1 MQASVHEAKANL
13 SKLLVKVSRGERVVI
28 TRYGIPAAEPVP
40 ESGASVRL
48 GSLKNVISPPPD
60 EFFAPL
66 GEDELWAWERE

>member
-40 ESGASVRL
+40 LEWCV
-48 GSLKNVISPPPD
+48 
-60 EFFAPL
+60 
-66 GEDELWAWERE
+66 GEARQLEECHLTSTR